1 MKTIIIVSGTRA
13 DYGVY
18 EPIAR
23 KLRETGWHVRFLIC
37 GMHLASHLG
46 NTGRLIEI
54 DGFDI
59 VGRVDSLFAEDSR
72 GNMARSTALE
82 LLGFT
87 QVFETHTPDF
97 VLLLGDRGEMLAAAT
112 SCAYLG
118 IPTAHIGGGD
128 VTGTVD
134 EMLRHAISKLSSLHF
149 PATYKSRCRLIA
161 MGEDEQRVILAGA
174 PRLDVMRENNIPSLR
189 EVTEHIGCTLTP
201 KNFGLLIFHPTVTE
215 ISTIESQI
223 IEVLAGCE
231 AINLQILC
239 IMPNADAGNSLI
251 RRHLERMKDKFII
264 VDNLTPMDYLRVLHD
279 CRVIIGNSSSGIV
292 EAATYHIPVI
302 NIGTRQQGR
311 EQSANVVNSDPDRL
325 SIMAAYSKTQASD
338 FQKQLPSVVNVYGD
352 GNAVSLI
359 VETLNSF
366 SGRSELAIK
375 QFIH

>member
-1 MKTIIIVSGTRA
+1 
-13 DYGVY
+13 
-18 EPIAR
+18 
-23 KLRETGWHVRFLIC
+23 
-37 GMHLASHLG
+37 MHLASHLG